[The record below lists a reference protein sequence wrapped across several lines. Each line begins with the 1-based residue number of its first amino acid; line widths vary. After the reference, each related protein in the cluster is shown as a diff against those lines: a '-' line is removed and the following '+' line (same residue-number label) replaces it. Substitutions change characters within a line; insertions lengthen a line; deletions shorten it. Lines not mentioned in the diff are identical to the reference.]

1 MKPENIL
8 RIAFIV
14 VAVLTMMLCFQV
26 FDMNEKLKSLNDN
39 MAKTEARLDQV
50 ERIINDLLP

>member
-39 MAKTEARLDQV
+39 EAKTEARLDQV